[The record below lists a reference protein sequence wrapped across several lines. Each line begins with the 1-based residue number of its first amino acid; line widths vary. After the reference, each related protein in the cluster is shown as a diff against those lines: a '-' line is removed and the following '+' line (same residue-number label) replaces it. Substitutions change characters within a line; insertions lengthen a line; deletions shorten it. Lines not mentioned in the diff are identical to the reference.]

1 MSGRP
6 RRKDPASSSRRG
18 GRARRV
24 TRGEQGPGGGQDT
37 PAAATPHGNAPG
49 PATARVDIAERPAR
63 AAGSDAAPLTP
74 ILYLVLIVGS
84 IAAITRAAAVAF
96 DEGEP
101 AAVAAV
107 ALVVGASIWA
117 IASSPSGEP
126 NRS

>member
-18 GRARRV
+18 GRAQRV

-63 AAGSDAAPLTP
+63 RRLGRRPLTP

-84 IAAITRAAAVAF
+84 IATITRAAAVAF

>member
-1 MSGRP
+1 MP
-6 RRKDPASSSRRG
+6 DTPD
-18 GRARRV
+18 
-24 TRGEQGPGGGQDT
+24 EQNT

-63 AAGSDAAPLTP
+63 RRLGRRPLTP

-84 IAAITRAAAVAF
+84 IATITRAAAVAF

-117 IASSPSGEP
+117 ITSSPSGEP

>member
-1 MSGRP
+1 MP
-6 RRKDPASSSRRG
+6 DTPDEQNTPAS
-18 GRARRV
+18 
-24 TRGEQGPGGGQDT
+24 
-37 PAAATPHGNAPG
+37 ATPHGNAPG

-63 AAGSDAAPLTP
+63 RRLGRRPLTP

-84 IAAITRAAAVAF
+84 IATITRAAAVAF

>member
-1 MSGRP
+1 MP
-6 RRKDPASSSRRG
+6 DTPD
-18 GRARRV
+18 
-24 TRGEQGPGGGQDT
+24 EQNT

-63 AAGSDAAPLTP
+63 AAGSGAAFLAL
-74 ILYLVLIVGS
+74 ILYLALIIGA
-84 IAAITRAAAVAF
+84 IATITRAAAVAF

-107 ALVVGASIWA
+107 ALVVDASIWA
-117 IASSPSGEP
+117 ITSSPSGEP

>member
-6 RRKDPASSSRRG
+6 RRKDQASSSRTRAASHAR
-18 GRARRV
+18 RAR
-24 TRGEQGPGGGQDT
+24 PGGGQDT
-37 PAAATPHGNAPG
+37 PAAATPHGNAPE

-84 IAAITRAAAVAF
+84 IATITRAAAVAF

-107 ALVVGASIWA
+107 ALVVDASIWA
-117 IASSPSGEP
+117 ITSSPSGEP

>member
-37 PAAATPHGNAPG
+37 PAAATPHGNAPE

-63 AAGSDAAPLTP
+63 RRLGRRPLTP

-84 IAAITRAAAVAF
+84 IATITRAAAVAF

>member
-1 MSGRP
+1 MP
-6 RRKDPASSSRRG
+6 DTPD
-18 GRARRV
+18 
-24 TRGEQGPGGGQDT
+24 EQNT

-49 PATARVDIAERPAR
+49 PTTARIDITERPAR
-63 AAGSDAAPLTP
+63 TAGSDAAPLTP

-84 IAAITRAAAVAF
+84 IATITRAAAVAF

-117 IASSPSGEP
+117 ITSSPSGEP

>member
-1 MSGRP
+1 MPDTS
-6 RRKDPASSSRRG
+6 D
-18 GRARRV
+18 
-24 TRGEQGPGGGQDT
+24 EQNA

-74 ILYLVLIVGS
+74 IHLVLIVGS
-84 IAAITRAAAVAF
+84 IATITRAAAVAF

>member
-1 MSGRP
+1 MPDMPDKPIS
-6 RRKDPASSSRRG
+6 
-18 GRARRV
+18 
-24 TRGEQGPGGGQDT
+24 
-37 PAAATPHGNAPG
+37 PAATTPRGNAPE
-49 PATARVDIAERPAR
+49 PSAARVDITERPAR
-63 AAGSDAAPLTP
+63 AAGSGAAFLAL

-84 IAAITRAAAVAF
+84 IATITRAAAVAF

-117 IASSPSGEP
+117 ITSSPSGEP

>member
-63 AAGSDAAPLTP
+63 RRLGRRPLTP

-84 IAAITRAAAVAF
+84 IATITRAAAVAF